1 MLCYVMFCTRRIKG
15 VVVVVVVDA
24 INGKIVSIKILDLKL
39 CSIYAEKKNKL

>member
-1 MLCYVMFCTRRIKG
+1 MLCYVMFCTRRIIG
-15 VVVVVVVDA
+15 VVVVVVDA